1 MGDQTF
7 ETTSTVAR
15 WAADEGSAAAR
26 YRADRVREFAPLA
39 TLIVLTIVVAFFS
52 PTFVQKRSLLV
63 LADAVAPLL
72 LLALGQTAIILMGC
86 IDLSLTAI
94 AAMASIAAA
103 TLLPYLG
110 GWAVPAGVLVGTACG
125 LINGLIYTR
134 ARIPSFITTLGT
146 LGLWTGVG
154 LSVTNAQPVFLG
166 METGAFN
173 WIVGGSL
180 GFPNTAW
187 IALVAIAV
195 CFVILRF
202 TPLGRYIY
210 AIGVG
215 EAATWLSG
223 VPVDRYKV
231 LAFGLAGT
239 CAGLAGI
246 VLAAQLYAGGP
257 DIARNLLLPAVAA
270 VIVGGTAITGGVGG
284 VMRTFV
290 GSLIIIVAR
299 IGMDAAGVD
308 VYAQQLVY
316 GAIVILAVTLTID
329 RSKVLVIK

>member
-1 MGDQTF
+1 MGGHTV
-7 ETTSTVAR
+7 ET
-15 WAADEGSAAAR
+15 GAAR
-26 YRADRVREFAPLA
+26 AAIDTGPASRDWKSRAREFAPLA
-39 TLIVLTIVVAFFS
+39 TLVALTIAVAAFS
-52 PTFVQKRSLLV
+52 PSFVQPRSLLV

-72 LLALGQTAIILMGC
+72 LLAIGQTAIILMGC

-94 AAMASIAAA
+94 AAMSSIAAA
-103 TLLPYLG
+103 MLLPQLG
-110 GWAVPAGVLVGTACG
+110 GWAVPVGILVGAACG

-134 ARIPSFITTLGT
+134 ARIPSFIATLGT
-146 LGLWTGVG
+146 LGLWTGVS
-154 LSVTNAQPVFLG
+154 LSITNAQPVYLG
-166 METGAFN
+166 MDTSVFD
-173 WIVGGSL
+173 WIVGSSL

-187 IALVAIAV
+187 IALATLVAS
-195 CFVILRF
+195 FVILRY
-202 TPLGRYIY
+202 TPLGRYVY

-246 VLAAQLYAGGP
+246 ELSAQLYAGGP

-270 VIVGGTAITGGVGG
+270 VIVGGTAITGGIGG
-284 VMRTFV
+284 VMRTLV
-290 GSLIIIVAR
+290 GSLIIVVAR

-308 VYAQQLVY
+308 IFAQQLVY
-316 GAIVILAVTLTID
+316 GAIVIVAVALTID

>member
-1 MGDQTF
+1 MGDQGL
-7 ETTSTVAR
+7 EATTGRPAAGTRAAPGQR
-15 WAADEGSAAAR
+15 WG
-26 YRADRVREFAPLA
+26 RAREFAPLA
-39 TLIVLTIVVAFFS
+39 TLAVLTVAVALFS
-52 PTFVQKRSLLV
+52 PTFVQQRSLLV

-103 TLLPYLG
+103 MLTPQLG
-110 GWAVPAGVLVGTACG
+110 NWAVPVGLLVGTACG
-125 LINGLIYTR
+125 VINGLVYTR
-134 ARIPSFITTLGT
+134 ARIPSFIATLGT

-154 LSVTNAQPVFLG
+154 LSLTNAQPVFLG
-166 METGAFN
+166 MEAGVFD
-173 WIVGGSL
+173 WIVGSTL

-187 IALVAIAV
+187 IALAALAA
-195 CFVILRF
+195 CFVILRY

-210 AIGVG
+210 AIGIG

-231 LAFGLAGT
+231 MAFGLAGT

-246 VLAAQLYAGGP
+246 ELAAQLYAGGP
-257 DIARNLLLPAVAA
+257 DIGRNLLLPTVAA
-270 VIVGGTAITGGVGG
+270 VIVGGTAITGGIGG
-284 VMRTFV
+284 VMRTLV
-290 GSLIIIVAR
+290 GALIIIVAR

-316 GAIVILAVTLTID
+316 GAIVIIAVTLTID
-329 RSKVLVIK
+329 RSKVVVIK